1 MEVLKVEHLRVGS
14 DLSPIL
20 DDISFTVNKGDVL
33 AIIGPNGAGKTT
45 LFKALLGV
53 IPHKGTIT
61 WGSDVKIGYVPQR
74 LEIETDVPLTV
85 EEFFYLHGPN
95 ITKEKIHQV
104 LEYVQL
110 APSILKVGFGEL
122 SMGQRQRLSVGW
134 AILGEPTVLLFDEPT
149 ADVDILGQE
158 SIYRM
163 ISHLQKNLG
172 LTVLIISHDLNVV
185 YQHATTVLCLNH
197 QKLCFGIP
205 SEVLKTENLPELYGG
220 DRSFYHHN
228 HEQHSGDHTA
238 EHAH

>member
-14 DLSPIL
+14 ELSPIL
-20 DDISFTVNKGDVL
+20 DDVSFSVNKGEVL

-45 LFKALLGV
+45 LFKALLGI

-61 WGSDVKIGYVPQR
+61 WNKDVAIGYVPQR
-74 LEIETDVPLTV
+74 LEIETDIPLTV
-85 EEFFYLHGPN
+85 QEFFYLHGSKV
-95 ITKEKIHQV
+95 TEEKIHEV
-104 LEYVQL
+104 LGYIQL
-110 APSILKVGFGEL
+110 DPSILKSGFGEL

-134 AILGEPTVLLFDEPT
+134 AILGDPNVLLFDEPT

-163 ISHLQKNLG
+163 ITHLQKHLG
-172 LTVLIISHDLNVV
+172 MTVLIISHDLNVV
-185 YQHATTVLCLNH
+185 YQYANTVLCLNH

-220 DRSFYHHN
+220 DRSYYEHQHGHN
-228 HEQHSGDHTA
+228 HVDH
-238 EHAH
+238 

>member
-1 MEVLKVEHLRVGS
+1 MDVLKVEHLQVGS

-20 DDISFTVNKGDVL
+20 DDVSFSVKKGDVL

-53 IPHKGTIT
+53 IPHKGIIS
-61 WGSDVKIGYVPQR
+61 WDKDVTIGYVPQR
-74 LEIETDVPLTV
+74 LEIETDIPLTV
-85 EEFFYLHGPN
+85 EEFFYLHNG
-95 ITKEKIHQV
+95 TVTEKKIHEI
-104 LEYVQL
+104 LGYIQL
-110 APSILKVGFGEL
+110 DPSILTSGFGEI

-134 AILGEPTVLLFDEPT
+134 AILGNPSVLLFDEPT

-197 QKLCFGIP
+197 QRLCFGVP

-220 DRSFYHHN
+220 DRSFYHHQ
-228 HEQHSGDHTA
+228 HEQHRANHR
-238 EHAH
+238 

>member
-14 DLSPIL
+14 ELSPIL
-20 DDISFTVNKGDVL
+20 DDVSFSVKKGEVL

-45 LFKALLGV
+45 LFKALLGI

-61 WGSDVKIGYVPQR
+61 WGKGVSIGYVPQR
-74 LEIETDVPLTV
+74 LEIETDIPLTV
-85 EEFFYLHGPN
+85 KEFFYLHGN
-95 ITKEKIHQV
+95 KVTNEKIHKV
-104 LEYVQL
+104 LGYIQL
-110 APSILKVGFGEL
+110 DPSILKSGFGEL

-134 AILGEPTVLLFDEPT
+134 AILGDPNVLLFDEPT

-163 ISHLQKNLG
+163 ITHLQKHLG
-172 LTVLIISHDLNVV
+172 MTVLIISHDLNVV
-185 YQHATTVLCLNH
+185 YQYANVVLCLNH

-220 DRSFYHHN
+220 DRSFYHH
-228 HEQHSGDHTA
+228 DHH
-238 EHAH
+238 HADH

>member
-1 MEVLKVEHLRVGS
+1 MNVLKVEHLQVGS

-20 DDISFTVNKGDVL
+20 DDISFSVNEGDVV

-61 WGSDVKIGYVPQR
+61 WGKDVRIGYVPQR
-74 LEIETDVPLTV
+74 LEIEMDIPLTV
-85 EEFFYLHGPN
+85 REFFYLHGSAV
-95 ITKEKIHQV
+95 TEKKIGEI
-104 LEYVQL
+104 LKYVQL
-110 APSILKVGFGEL
+110 APSILNAGFGEL

-134 AILGEPTVLLFDEPT
+134 AILGDPNVLLFDEPT

-163 ISHLQKNLG
+163 ITHLQKDLG

-185 YQHATTVLCLNH
+185 HKHATSVLCLNH
-197 QKLCFGIP
+197 QNLCFGTP
-205 SEVLKTENLPELYGG
+205 SEVLKVENLPDLYGG
-220 DRSFYHHN
+220 DRSFYHH
-228 HEQHSGDHTA
+228 DHT
-238 EHAH
+238 HHNH